1 MTIPNGHLESDR
13 NSIMSN
19 FKKEPVQGNPD
30 RRKNPRI
37 AFYVPVS
44 VMGFNEKAQ
53 IIDFSLNGF
62 FVQMDLKGELKE
74 GQLVRLALRFPHEKT
89 STVIKAKVIR
99 TGGTGFGCQFV
110 DLEPS
115 IIELLETNFDI
126 FSATLPID

>member
-1 MTIPNGHLESDR
+1 MSGFKDES
-13 NSIMSN
+13 M
-19 FKKEPVQGNPD
+19 QGNSD

-37 AFYVPVS
+37 SFYVPVS

-53 IIDFSLNGF
+53 IINFSLNGF

-89 STVIKAKVIR
+89 STVIKAKVVR
-99 TGGTGFGCQFV
+99 TRGNGFGCQFV

-126 FSATLPID
+126 FSATLPIE